1 MPARFRRPRLLI
13 VGCGDIG
20 LRVAGHLAARM
31 RVIALT
37 SSPGRIDELRTR
49 GILPVL
55 GDLDQPR
62 TLARLAGVA
71 TRVVHLAPPP
81 GEGWTDP
88 RTRALVAVLLRRN
101 PPQVVVYG
109 STSGVYGDCAG
120 AWVDETRP
128 VAPLTDRARRRVDA
142 ERALLEWGA
151 RSEVR
156 ISILRVPGIYA
167 ADRLP
172 IERLR
177 QGTPALLPED
187 DVFTNHIHADDLA
200 MIVVAALER
209 ATAGAIYNAS
219 DDSEMK
225 MGEYFD
231 LISDRAG
238 LPRPQRISRAAAA
251 GRISPMLLSFMNE
264 SRRLVNARMKRE
276 LGVRLRYPTV
286 REGVPASIVV
296 PA

>member
-1 MPARFRRPRLLI
+1 MRTLPLLVPRYKVFAMTRDQSRIDRLTACGVTPIVADLDAAASLAAI
-13 VGCGDIG
+13 VG
-20 LRVAGHLAARM
+20 LADL
-31 RVIALT
+31 VI
-37 SSPGRIDELRTR
+37 
-49 GILPVL
+49 
-55 GDLDQPR
+55 
-62 TLARLAGVA
+62 
-71 TRVVHLAPPP
+71 HLAPPP
-81 GEGWTDP
+81 NVGSTDLRIRSLIAAMLAQPP
-88 RTRALVAVLLRRN
+88 RRF
-101 PPQVVVYG
+101 VYV